1 MSFIINILST
11 PAILVGLISL
21 FGLILQKKPVEDV
34 VKGTVKTIV
43 GFLVLTA
50 GSSFLQTGSLNDFG
64 VIFNYAFNMQ
74 GVVPNN
80 EAIVSLGLADFASD
94 TAYIMCIGMIANIV
108 LARFSRLH
116 YIFLTGP
123 RFFRTKFSAPLV
135 SPTVNAI
142 VNVFSIKT
150 AIALTVSEF
159 PVFNPK
165 SNPDPINLLQTNNV
179 MEMATP
185 SNA

>member
-64 VIFNYAFNMQ
+64 VACWHSKWYYKVIKGGSERAAFSAVDTN
-74 GVVPNN
+74 
-80 EAIVSLGLADFASD
+80 ASLGLLFA
-94 TAYIMCIGMIANIV
+94 
-108 LARFSRLH
+108 
-116 YIFLTGP
+116 
-123 RFFRTKFSAPLV
+123 
-135 SPTVNAI
+135 
-142 VNVFSIKT
+142 
-150 AIALTVSEF
+150 
-159 PVFNPK
+159 
-165 SNPDPINLLQTNNV
+165 
-179 MEMATP
+179 
-185 SNA
+185 

>member
-1 MSFIINILST
+1 MKSIEEDKKMSFIINILST

-108 LARFSRLH
+108 LARFQD
-116 YIFLTGP
+116 YIIFLN
-123 RFFRTKFSAPLV
+123 RTSHIIHVSDASYHFKCWKLNRTNVMDLWWADLRTYHGNLTSALP
-135 SPTVNAI
+135 
-142 VNVFSIKT
+142 
-150 AIALTVSEF
+150 
-159 PVFNPK
+159 
-165 SNPDPINLLQTNNV
+165 TNNGK
-179 MEMATP
+179 
-185 SNA
+185 NHRNR